1 MDKLLTEN
9 KPRIAINP
17 KGFISRNLKEIK
29 KSKYLL
35 LLMLPGMIYFLLFK
49 YGPMYGIILA
59 FKEFDP
65 SLGIIGSPW
74 AGLRYFNRL
83 FQTSYIWTVV
93 GNTLKISMLK
103 IVIGFP
109 APIIFA
115 LLLNEITRERFKRV
129 VQTISYLPHF
139 LSWVVVSGLVFQLV
153 SPSYGLYG
161 YICKIL
167 GIKTEVLLG
176 DPKSFISILIISDLW
191 KEVGYASVLYLAAIA
206 GISSELYEAAKIDGA
221 NRFDQALFVTL
232 PGILPTIAILF
243 VLRLGGILDAGFD
256 QIFNMYNPIVMKSV
270 DVIDTYVFRI
280 GLENFEYSFSTAVG
294 LTKSVVA
301 LILVLSGN
309 WIVSKLSE
317 TSIW

>member
-1 MDKLLTEN
+1 MDRILTE
-9 KPRIAINP
+9 KKLPISVII
-17 KGFISRNLKEIK
+17 KGFINNNWKGIK

-35 LLMLPGMIYFLLFK
+35 VLMLPGMIYFLIFK
-49 YGPMYGIILA
+49 YGPMYGISLA
-59 FKEFDP
+59 FKQFDP

-74 AGLRYFNRL
+74 AGFKYFNRL

-139 LSWVVVSGLVFQLV
+139 LSWVVVSGLVFQMV

-167 GIKTEVLLG
+167 GIKAEVLLG
-176 DPKSFISILIISDLW
+176 DPNSFISILIISDLW

-221 NRFDQALFVTL
+221 NRSDQALYVTL

>member
-1 MDKLLTEN
+1 MDKLLIEN
-9 KPRIAINP
+9 KLPIPINP
-17 KGFISRNLKEIK
+17 KDFINRNLKEIK

-93 GNTLKISMLK
+93 ANTLKISMLK

-115 LLLNEITRERFKRV
+115 LLLNEITRERFKRI

-167 GIKTEVLLG
+167 GLKAEVLLG
-176 DPKSFISILIISDLW
+176 DPNSFISILIISDLW
-191 KEVGYASVLYLAAIA
+191 KEVGYASVLYLASIA

-221 NRFDQALFVTL
+221 NRFEQAIYVTL
-232 PGILPTIAILF
+232 PCILSTIAILF

-294 LTKSVVA
+294 LTKSAVA

-309 WIVSKLSE
+309 WLVSKLSE

>member
-74 AGLRYFNRL
+74 AGLRYYNRL